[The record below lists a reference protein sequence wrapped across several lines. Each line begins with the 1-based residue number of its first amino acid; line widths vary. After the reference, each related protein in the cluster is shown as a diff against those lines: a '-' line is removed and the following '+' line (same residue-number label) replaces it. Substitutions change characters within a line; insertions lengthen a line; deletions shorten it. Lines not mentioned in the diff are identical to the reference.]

1 VDLDLGAPHLP
12 GSSPEKAFPSLP
24 SSPLLGEKRREEK
37 RTLVQNRAIA
47 PVRKA
52 L

>member
-1 VDLDLGAPHLP
+1 VTRVMWATGGVAA
-12 GSSPEKAFPSLP
+12 GSSDVPALRWGGV
-24 SSPLLGEKRREEK
+24 L
-37 RTLVQNRAIA
+37 TLVQNRAIA

>member
-1 VDLDLGAPHLP
+1 MAAVDP
-12 GSSPEKAFPSLP
+12 GGGLAMVTVGLVMGCVRKTEK
-24 SSPLLGEKRREEK
+24 GEYGLCVA
-37 RTLVQNRAIA
+37 LVQNRAIA